1 MRKWLVWGIAV
12 CATAGLLLTA
22 GCGGKETTGKAAG
35 NTGPVA
41 VETVKAQM
49 GIVGDS
55 STVSGKLE
63 ALESATLVPKMS
75 GRVASISVDIGSVVS
90 AGEVLLTLDAKELA
104 AAVSQAEAAV
114 ALADSARTQSQAS
127 LAQAEADFEVAQSN
141 YERGKLLLMQGAIS
155 QSDFDN
161 KFALTYKNSE
171 ARYRL
176 AQELAGSGADA
187 QYAQAAAALQLARAN
202 YANSIITSPISG
214 IVTAKNIKPG
224 EMASPSSPV
233 LSVDNLDKVVVLAN
247 VTEAQVN
254 RLKEGQEVEVKV
266 GAVTTGL
273 FKGTITNISY
283 AANQLSK
290 SYPIKVQI
298 ENPGHLL
305 KPGMFAEVR
314 LPGSGVEVLT
324 VPRAAVS
331 LKEGKHFVYV
341 IENGAAKSI
350 EVSIGNSDGKNIA
363 IISGLNEGAEV
374 VASGVEDLQDGVQVT
389 VKSTSG

>member
-1 MRKWLVWGIAV
+1 MGKWLVWIIAV

-22 GCGGKETTGKAAG
+22 GCGGKEATDKTSGG
-35 NTGPVA
+35 TGPVA

-49 GIVGDS
+49 GIIGNGY
-55 STVSGKLE
+55 TVSGKIE
-63 ALESATLVPKMS
+63 ALESAAVVSKMA
-75 GRVASISVDIGSVVS
+75 GRVASINADVGSVVS

-114 ALADSARTQSQAS
+114 ALAESARVQSQAS
-127 LAQAEADFEVAQSN
+127 LALARADFEAAQSN
-141 YERGKLLLMQGAIS
+141 YERGKLLLAEGAIS

-161 KFALTYKNSE
+161 KFALAFKSSE
-171 ARYRL
+171 ARYLL
-176 AQELAGSGADA
+176 AQEQAGGGADA
-187 QYAQAAAALQLARAN
+187 QYAQAQAALQLARAN

-224 EMASPSSPV
+224 EMASTSSPV
-233 LSVDNLDKVVVLAN
+233 LSIDNLDKVVVLAN
-247 VTEAQVN
+247 VSEAQVN
-254 RLKEGQEVEVKV
+254 RLKEGQEVDVKV
-266 GAVTTGL
+266 GAVSAGL
-273 FKGTITNISY
+273 FKGKITNISY

-314 LPGSGVEVLT
+314 LPGGGAEVLT
-324 VPRAAVS
+324 VPGAAVF

-341 IENGAAKSI
+341 IENGVAKKI
-350 EVSIGNSDGKNIA
+350 EVSTGNSDGENIA
-363 IISGLNEGAEV
+363 ITSGLNEGAEV
-374 VASGVEDLQDGVQVT
+374 VVSGVEDLQDGVKVA